1 MANAEYAEMIEMPVS
16 TCEMVAVPE
25 KKRSALKDKLLIRRV
40 NKNAEKELKQK
51 SPQKADEN
59 VPKNTLTSETEI
71 VEIAPSEKK
80 EKAKK
85 QTSKPAKTAVS
96 NAVDDDA
103 KAISIA
109 AAKEKTDEKARK
121 FRFNVVGAE
130 VAAIFVLA
138 VAIILTNVFWED
150 SGINTMIKSVF
161 GTGEA
166 AAVLDTRKAEEFTV
180 FAPASGEILTLDN
193 GVMTFSEKAAVYPP
207 ENGKVASVEIKDGKY
222 TLTIA
227 HTDVFK
233 TVISGADAAYVSVGD
248 SVYKNVPAAYA
259 KAGTTVAM
267 YNGGDIVTDYIL
279 DNDNVIWQS

>member
-1 MANAEYAEMIEMPVS
+1 M
-16 TCEMVAVPE
+16 
-25 KKRSALKDKLLIRRV
+25 SAKNDEAAP
-40 NKNAEKELKQK
+40 KNA
-51 SPQKADEN
+51 
-59 VPKNTLTSETEI
+59 LTTETET
-71 VEIAPSEKK
+71 AAKATAAKK
-80 EKAKK
+80 EKIKK
-85 QTSKPAKTAVS
+85 RPSGPVGT
-96 NAVDDDA
+96 NAFKSGVDDVNTLSKEA
-103 KAISIA
+103 V
-109 AAKEKTDEKARK
+109 KEKPEGEKRK
-121 FRFNVVGAE
+121 LRFNVVGAE

-150 SGINTMIKSVF
+150 SGINTMIRSVF
-161 GTGEA
+161 KTGEA
-166 AAVLDTRKAEEFTV
+166 AAVADTRKAEEFTV
-180 FAPASGEILTLDN
+180 FAPASGEILTLKN

-259 KAGTTVAM
+259 AEGTTVAM